1 MKRKIDI
8 CLKCDRFNVI
18 GQTESPDATHS
29 IWVCCDVSSN
39 ERYLHVVGR
48 DWLKAY
54 GIRREYERKE
64 LPEECVFRTERCID
78 EWNDDSDDIG
88 LQEMQLFH

>member
-1 MKRKIDI
+1 
-8 CLKCDRFNVI
+8 
-18 GQTESPDATHS
+18 
-29 IWVCCDVSSN
+29 
-39 ERYLHVVGR
+39 VVGR